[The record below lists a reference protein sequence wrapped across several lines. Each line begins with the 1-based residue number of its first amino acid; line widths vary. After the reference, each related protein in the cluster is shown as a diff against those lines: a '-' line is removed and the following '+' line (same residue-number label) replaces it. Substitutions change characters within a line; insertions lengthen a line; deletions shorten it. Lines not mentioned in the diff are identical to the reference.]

1 MKSNNKTVA
10 SITILALALALALAL
25 GACGKQ
31 EEPVPQPMPPAP
43 APMPAP
49 EAMPPP
55 AAPMSAVTLTAVT
68 LGNAV
73 DASNSVTAP
82 TETFGSTDTIYASV
96 ATNGSSASTP
106 ITAKWMYQ
114 DGQMVNESTQTIAPT
129 GPAVTVF
136 HIAKPDGWPLGGY
149 TVEISMDGNVVDTK
163 KFMVQ

>member
-1 MKSNNKTVA
+1 MKSNNKTCA
-10 SITILALALALALAL
+10 AITVLAVALAL
-25 GACGKQ
+25 GACGKK
-31 EEPVPQPMPPAP
+31 EEPMPEPMAPAP

-49 EAMPPP
+49 EATPP
-55 AAPMSAVTLTAVT
+55 AAPAPAVTLTSVT

-73 DASNSVTAP
+73 DASNAVTTP
-82 TETFGSTDTIYASV
+82 TETFGSKDTIYASV

-129 GPAVTVF
+129 GPAVTAF

-149 TVEISMDGNVVDTK
+149 TVEISMDGSVVDTK
-163 KFMVQ
+163 KFTVQ

>member
-1 MKSNNKTVA
+1 MKSNKKTFAAV
-10 SITILALALALALAL
+10 TVLAAALAL
-25 GACGKQ
+25 GACGKK
-31 EEPVPQPMPPAP
+31 EEPVTAPTP

-55 AAPMSAVTLTAVT
+55 AAPAPTVTLTSTT

-73 DASNSVTAP
+73 DASNAVTTP
-82 TETFGSTDTIYASV
+82 TETFGSKDTIYASV

-129 GPAVTVF
+129 GPAVTAF
-136 HIAKPDGWPLGGY
+136 HIAKPDGWPLGQY
-149 TVEISMDGNVVDTK
+149 TVEISMDGSVVDTK
-163 KFMVQ
+163 KFTVQ

>member
-1 MKSNNKTVA
+1 MKSNNKTFA
-10 SITILALALALALAL
+10 AITVLAVALAL
-25 GACGKQ
+25 GACGKK
-31 EEPVPQPMPPAP
+31 EEPMPEPMAPAP

-49 EAMPPP
+49 EATPP
-55 AAPMSAVTLTAVT
+55 AAPAPAVTLTSVT

-73 DASNSVTAP
+73 DASNAVTTP
-82 TETFGSTDTIYASV
+82 TETFGSKDTIYASV

-129 GPAVTVF
+129 GPAVTAF

-149 TVEISMDGNVVDTK
+149 TVEISMDGSVVDTK
-163 KFMVQ
+163 KFTVQ